1 MKKMIAIILVLT
13 MLLAGSGV
21 SFAETT
27 HVISTKMVPLYVIS
41 MQFELEIPLYFMDEQ
56 EDIPWISMTDAHEL
70 LLMTYQ
76 LLGDAGYQ
84 LTMETEGKR
93 FFFIRENG
101 SMTEIDFEKGR
112 VIWDDYNLFTSKSF
126 ADQPLDMLSE
136 PYVNEA
142 GEPLLFYRDPAS
154 FSRKGENMELNFAE
168 FFQHFEDFSME
179 LVYQDGMGYL
189 PLQTFSD
196 LFMAQSLINLGY
208 NGEAVFVIVGNEL
221 GDMREAY
228 YAVEPKERSEE
239 MAIFNYLETCL
250 ALQFHY
256 GLKEHHEIP
265 SFGTFFEHLGI
276 DEVLMSPDALT
287 ANQALSDVVYVYL
300 DDMHSK
306 FQSASPYAGDV
317 EVMGNMTPY
326 SRTRL
331 LKHEADL
338 LAQREK
344 AYPDGCPGYE
354 EIGNTAF
361 VTFDEYTFS
370 HGLDYYADPGA
381 EALMDADTI
390 GLIMYAHKQITREN
404 SPIENVVLDMS
415 LNKGGTVASGIYT
428 IGWMLGEC
436 DFHLADAMT
445 RAQASLKYRVDVN
458 GDHVCDEKDSIS
470 HLNLFCLTSPVSFSC
485 GNLVPCSFKASSNV
499 TLIGR
504 PTSGGACSV
513 QPLVSADGTLWRISS
528 RMRLSTLCNGAFYDV
543 DQGVEPDVVFAKDES
558 YYDRQGLTDMINA
571 MK

>member
-1 MKKMIAIILVLT
+1 MKKMIAIILMLV
-13 MLLAGSGV
+13 MLLTGS
-21 SFAETT
+21 SAAFAETSP
-27 HVISTKMVPLYVIS
+27 VISQKTVPLYVTT
-41 MQFELEIPLYFMDEQ
+41 MQFELEIPLYFMDGQ
-56 EDIPWISMTDAHEL
+56 QDIPWISMTDAHEM
-70 LLMTYQ
+70 LMMMYQ
-76 LLGDAGYQ
+76 ILGDAGYQ
-84 LTMETEGKR
+84 LTMETEGKS

-101 SMTEIDFEKGR
+101 SMAEVDFEKGR
-112 VIWDDYNLFTSKSF
+112 VVWDDYNLFTCMSF
-126 ADQPLDMLSE
+126 AHQPLDLLSE

-142 GEPLLFYRDPAS
+142 GEPHLFYRDPAS
-154 FSRKGENMELNFAE
+154 FSRKGESMELHFAE
-168 FFQHFEDFSME
+168 FFQHFAEFSME
-179 LVYQDGMGYL
+179 PVYQDGMGYL

-196 LFMAQSLINLGY
+196 LFMAQNRMNLGY
-208 NGEAVFVIVGNEL
+208 NGEAVFAIVGNEL

-239 MAIFNYLETCL
+239 LAIFNYLETCL

-256 GLKEHHEIP
+256 GLKEQHEIP
-265 SFGTFFEHLGI
+265 SFGTLFERLGI
-276 DEVLMSPDALT
+276 AEALMSPDPLT
-287 ANQALSDVVYVYL
+287 ADNTLSDVVYVYL

-306 FQSASPYAGDV
+306 FLSASPYAGDV
-317 EVMGNMTPY
+317 EAPGTMTPY

-331 LKHEADL
+331 IKHETDL
-338 LAQREK
+338 MAQREK
-344 AYPDGCPGYE
+344 VYPDGCPGYE

-361 VTFDEYTFS
+361 VTFDDYTF
-370 HGLDYYADPGA
+370 GPALDYYGDPGT
-381 EALMDADTI
+381 EKLMDVDTI

-415 LNKGGTVASGIYT
+415 LNKGGVADAALYT

-436 DFHLADAMT
+436 DIHLADAMT
-445 RAQASLKYRVDVN
+445 GAQASMKYRVDVN
-458 GDHVCDEKDSIS
+458 GDRICDAKDSIA

-485 GNLVPCSFKASSNV
+485 GNLVPASLKASNNV

-504 PTSGGACSV
+504 PTSGGACVV
-513 QPLVSADGTLWRISS
+513 QPLVSADGTLWRISG

-543 DQGVEPDVVFAKDES
+543 DQGVVPDVVLAKDES